1 MAIEA
6 GAAWDRWPI
15 PWPMVELNADGHFH
29 WVYED
34 INFFLAATQDKPRWF
49 DPTSLNPSLNILGV
63 LTGVPD
69 DYMLVHE
76 DSDPSI
82 LGLDEPAFLTGN
94 SLSPAAINP
103 ENRWGHFVY
112 QATATFGGAVDAWE
126 IGNEGD
132 FPLPVAE
139 YVKVMQVA
147 CQVISVTDPTAMVLL
162 GAPEHLVALETAQG
176 EDTTYRALLAAL
188 AATSREDELLRDC
201 IDALALHIYERPD
214 HSSYIVGRIADLTAV
229 LGWRPSIWITEIG
242 VQHPDR
248 DDPERVAPQEC
259 RETGFPCV
267 SDEVQASYLI
277 QQYALAAQVFARER
291 RDGVVIYH
299 RLKDEFD
306 RDPHPEVND
315 GPWGLFDFDNV
326 PLPAYHAA
334 RLVSTCLGTAD
345 YVREDGSA
353 DPAYRHLVFVDR
365 SQRLVHVLWAT
376 TTQEVAV
383 SVRLRSQRAACYQ
396 QAGTLCP
403 NEVWPGAGSDL
414 TLTLPGAT
422 TRELGHPS
430 DPFYPAPIV
439 GGRVFILVEER

>member
-1 MAIEA
+1 
-6 GAAWDRWPI
+6 
-15 PWPMVELNADGHFH
+15 MVELNADGHFH

-34 INFFLAATQDKPRWF
+34 INFFLAATRDQPHYF
-49 DPTSLNPSLNILGV
+49 DPTSRDPALNILAV
-63 LTGVPD
+63 LTGIPE
-69 DYMLVHE
+69 DYVLVQE
-76 DSDPSI
+76 DGDHSGIRGQGI
-82 LGLDEPAFLTGN
+82 LGLGEPAFLTGN
-94 SLSPAAINP
+94 GSSPATINP

-112 QATATFGGAVDAWE
+112 QATSTFGGAVDAWE

-132 FPLPVAE
+132 FPLPATE

-147 CQVISVTDPTAMVLL
+147 CQVIAVTDPTATVLL
-162 GAPEHLVALETAQG
+162 GAPEHLAALKTAQG
-176 EDTTYRALLAAL
+176 EATHYSALLSEL
-188 AATSREDELLRDC
+188 AISIHQDESLRDC

-214 HSSYIVGRIADLTAV
+214 HSSYIVGRIAALTAA
-229 LGWRPSIWITEIG
+229 LGWHPSIWITETG

-248 DDPERVAPQEC
+248 DGPGRVAPQEC

-291 RDGVVIYH
+291 RDGVFIYH

-306 RDPHPEVND
+306 RDPRSEVND

-334 RLVSTCLGTAD
+334 RLVSTYLGAAD

-353 DPAYRHLVFVDR
+353 DPAYRHLVFVDQSR
-365 SQRLVHVLWAT
+365 RLVHVLWAT

-383 SVRLRSQRAACYQ
+383 SVRLGSNRVTCYQ
-396 QAGTLCP
+396 QDGTLCP
-403 NEVWPGAGSDL
+403 NEVWPGTRSD
-414 TLTLPGAT
+414 LTLPGAT
-422 TRELGHPS
+422 TRELGYPS